1 MDPLKGSSRKGEPR
15 PGGSRELGPE
25 GNGGA
30 GELGPVGSRGTGEQ
44 GPGAWGE
51 WGSRATMAG
60 AWGDLLDLQADL
72 PLLELPLPC
81 LYYGRNH
88 ITAALHP
95 EASPQLL
102 AQGLHLLTGPWDDF
116 PDFYVGSMQV
126 LRTKSSGKPLS
137 SEPVTSLLSSPR
149 SVSSYVGYACQWLRW
164 SGQWLR

>member
-81 LYYGRNH
+81 IMAG
-88 ITAALHP
+88 ITSQQPCTLRQAHSSWHR
-95 EASPQLL
+95 AS
-102 AQGLHLLTGPWDDF
+102 T
-116 PDFYVGSMQV
+116 Y
-126 LRTKSSGKPLS
+126 
-137 SEPVTSLLSSPR
+137 
-149 SVSSYVGYACQWLRW
+149 
-164 SGQWLR
+164 